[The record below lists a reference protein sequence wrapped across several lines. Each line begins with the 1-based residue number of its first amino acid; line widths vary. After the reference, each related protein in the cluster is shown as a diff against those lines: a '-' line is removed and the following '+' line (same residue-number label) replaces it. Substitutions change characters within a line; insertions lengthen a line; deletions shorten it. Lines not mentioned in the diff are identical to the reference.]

1 MESLQITGYEDE
13 NFQSKVA
20 GPYKL
25 MLNPESLKWDRKVDY
40 TDVQPLGTSDS
51 SPEYQKTPSGTLS
64 FEFVIDCTG
73 VVDSS
78 RTDMVTEMTTFENI
92 VYRFNG
98 QIHKPNYVTIQWG
111 NSIEFNGVLQSFNTS
126 YTLFRGDGT
135 PIRAKINVSFLS
147 YVAPNTLK
155 KLDNR
160 QSPDVT
166 HMISVVAGDSLPR
179 ICRSV
184 LGDDAFTVPVAKFNK
199 LNKFRRLTQMT
210 LIVPPI
216 INAK

>member
-13 NFQSKVA
+13 NFHSKVA

-25 MLNPESLKWDRKVDY
+25 MLNPESLKWDRKVEY
-40 TDVQPLGTSDS
+40 SNVQPLGTSNS
-51 SPEYQKTPSGTLS
+51 SPEYQMTPSGTLS
-64 FEFVIDCTG
+64 FEFVIDCSG

-78 RTDMVTEMTTFENI
+78 RTDMVTEMSNFENI

-98 QIHKPNYVTIQWG
+98 EIHKPNYVTIQWG
-111 NSIEFNGVLQSFNTS
+111 NSIEFNGVLQSLDTS

-135 PIRAKINVSFLS
+135 PIRAKVNVTFLS
-147 YVAPNTLK
+147 YIAPATLK

-166 HMISVVAGDSLPR
+166 HIINVVAGDSLPR

-184 LGDDAFTVPVAKFNK
+184 LGDDSFTVPVAKFNK
-199 LNKFRRLTQMT
+199 LNKFRHLNQMK
-210 LIVPPI
+210 LIIPPI
-216 INAK
+216 INT